1 MNSKFKTDLKAWLKK
16 YPTPK
21 EQQKHPFEEFT
32 REKGAF

>member
-1 MNSKFKTDLKAWLKK
+1 LRK

-32 REKGAF
+32 REKGAFEIVKEVVKNF